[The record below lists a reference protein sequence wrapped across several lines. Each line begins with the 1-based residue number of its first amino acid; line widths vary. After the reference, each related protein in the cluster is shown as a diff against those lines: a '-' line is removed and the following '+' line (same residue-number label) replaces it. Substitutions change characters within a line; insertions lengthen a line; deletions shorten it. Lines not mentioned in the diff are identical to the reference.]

1 MSYRNTGAFIPTSQV
16 WDTTEIYETEVT
28 SPAFK
33 ELLVR
38 LYQNLNNMALAV
50 NGKDT
55 GIYHT
60 DEFVT
65 GKLYPQDPTLTSATL
80 TKPIQRPVYRKVID
94 FGALPNA
101 GTKTVAHGLTV
112 TASTVW
118 VEIRG
123 CATDPIGLTGI
134 EIPYASNTANDSIEL
149 WVDNTNVNITTTADW
164 SAYSKCYIVLEYLKF

>member
-1 MSYRNTGAFIPTSQV
+1 MSYRNAGAFIPTSQV
-16 WDTTEIYETEVT
+16 WDVSEIYETEVT

-38 LYQNLNNMALAV
+38 LYQNLNNMALAI

-65 GKLYPQDPTLTSATL
+65 GKLYPPDPTSTSATL

-101 GTKTVAHGLTV
+101 ATKTVAHGLTV
-112 TASTVW
+112 SATMIW
-118 VEIRG
+118 VNMYG
-123 CATDPIGLTGI
+123 CATDPVALIGI
-134 EIPYASNTANDSIEL
+134 PIPYASDTASDNIEL
-149 WVDNTNVNITTTADW
+149 WVDNTNVNITTAADW
-164 SAYSKCYIVLEYLKF
+164 RAYSKCYIVLEYLKF